1 MATWPTTT
9 PVRAGGL
16 VPSWLDCRGEAVSR
30 VRSHISPG
38 PYRSFRELSLAGSV
52 DPVIWCPPT
61 FVGNSGI
68 ERSNGHR
75 GFALF
80 LFGSMIVV
88 MAGLVPAIHVFSMR
102 AKERR
107 GCPAAQTSLRSLRKA
122 DYYGRARRCSMSSL
136 FNSNSAN
143 EKSTLR
149 AAALA
154 ARDALSSEHRAA
166 AAEAIALRGLPIEIM
181 PGAVVAGYSP
191 IRSEIDPAPL
201 LRKLVAPGVQLAL
214 PAIMADDQP
223 LKFRSWAFNDRLR
236 RGRLGILAPAP
247 DAAELLPDILLV
259 PLARVDRL
267 GPPISDG
274 AWPF

>member
-80 LFGSMIVV
+80 VFASQFVA
-88 MAGLVPAIHVFSMR
+88 AGPSGTALI
-102 AKERR
+102 
-107 GCPAAQTSLRSLRKA
+107 LRES
-122 DYYGRARRCSMSSL
+122 GVS
-136 FNSNSAN
+136 
-143 EKSTLR
+143 STLWLLGSV
-149 AAALA
+149 ANALEYCIT
-154 ARDALSSEHRAA
+154 R
-166 AAEAIALRGLPIEIM
+166 
-181 PGAVVAGYSP
+181 
-191 IRSEIDPAPL
+191 
-201 LRKLVAPGVQLAL
+201 
-214 PAIMADDQP
+214 
-223 LKFRSWAFNDRLR
+223 FR
-236 RGRLGILAPAP
+236 
-247 DAAELLPDILLV
+247 
-259 PLARVDRL
+259 RVL
-267 GPPISDG
+267 
-274 AWPF
+274 